1 MSERR
6 KGTPKGVVRN
16 RLGKNQ
22 YVERAGEGTRTEVLT
37 FRGPSGLKEQL
48 KKVAESENVSVS
60 EWVLQLIME
69 RLDATF

>member
-1 MSERR
+1 MSESKRSAS
-6 KGTPKGVVRN
+6 KGVVRN

-22 YVERAGEGTRTEVLT
+22 YVERAGEGTRTEVIT

-69 RLDATF
+69 RLNAT